1 MASLQW
7 ALLLQQSG
15 DGNAVP
21 GLLFGIIWLAV
32 CVFLI
37 AALWIV
43 FTKAGHPGWAAI
55 VPIYNAIILL
65 KIAGKPVWWII
76 LFLIPFV
83 NFVIAILVSL
93 AIAKNFG
100 KSTGFGIGLVFLGF
114 IFYPMLAWGD
124 AKYSPQG

>member
-15 DGNAVP
+15 DGSAVP

-124 AKYSPQG
+124 AKYSPQA